1 MPPYF
6 WECGNTEAEGFLCR
20 FHLAFKK
27 FYDEKRISRGER
39 SVRFSGKRLY
49 EAELP
54 QGKGMKAARGCI
66 FALHKTAQDES
77 FKGPISEGLA
87 RAARLGELR
96 EPTISFPPTLR
107 ATPSMRGALNLTPA
121 SAYY

>member
-6 WECGNTEAEGFLCR
+6 GECGNTEAEGFLCR

-27 FYDEKRISRGER
+27 FYDEKRFSRGER

-66 FALHKTAQDES
+66 FALHKTAQDAS
-77 FKGPISEGLA
+77 FKGPLSEGWLA
-87 RAARLGELR
+87 QRDGGVTRAHHF
-96 EPTISFPPTLR
+96 IPPCPSDH
-107 ATPSMRGALNLTPA
+107 PSMRGL
-121 SAYY
+121 